1 VNDDITIENDLPPGM
16 FIPERADLAAVVR
29 CCRLL
34 LVVLYHLHLDRLLT
48 PFEIEIIEAT
58 AQVVKAVK
66 IKYDLKE
73 I

>member
-16 FIPERADLAAVVR
+16 FIPDRADLQSVVTCCQTLLAV
-29 CCRLL
+29 LHH
-34 LVVLYHLHLDRLLT
+34 LYLDRLLT
-48 PFEIEIIEAT
+48 PFEIEMIVAT